1 LECLAATNLHWI
13 YRMEWR
19 GKLFSKMK
27 GVKDTFYGK
36 AIWKTHAWLLKIILV
51 WGYKLMTLD
60 VSPEKKVSVIMK
72 EKKGFQ

>member
-1 LECLAATNLHWI
+1 
-13 YRMEWR
+13 
-19 GKLFSKMK
+19 MK